1 MAVGKSM
8 NVDLVDQ
15 YVLTMI
21 EDLVDQYLSDII
33 GVSNV
38 PVHIRH
44 YNRTY
49 EITLTVPSGH
59 MDDIDPIDLEC
70 FLASDPDVEEADVNL
85 MVNVEEDNPF
95 PDESSFVFQQM
106 NMDCD
111 DEDDDDL
118 HEIVTDPYAVSV
130 DPEEDEE
137 DDVDAEFD
145 EMAEDESDLYAA
157 MSIREDDIPEEDR
170 NEFADLGDYND

>member
-1 MAVGKSM
+1 MVIGKA
-8 NVDLVDQ
+8 
-15 YVLTMI
+15 MI
-21 EDLVDQYLSDII
+21 ADLVDQYLSDII
-33 GVSNV
+33 GVSNASV
-38 PVHIRH
+38 QIRH

-59 MDDIDPIDLEC
+59 MDDIDPIELEC

-106 NMDCD
+106 NMDRDDD

-137 DDVDAEFD
+137 DAVDAEFD

-170 NEFADLGDYND
+170 NEFADLEEYDE

>member
-8 NVDLVDQ
+8 
-15 YVLTMI
+15 I
-21 EDLVDQYLSDII
+21 ADLVDQYLSDMV
-33 GVSNV
+33 GVSNASV
-38 PVHIRH
+38 QIRH

-59 MDDIDPIDLEC
+59 MDDIDPIELEC

-106 NMDCD
+106 NMDRDD

-130 DPEEDEE
+130 DSGEEED

-170 NEFADLGDYND
+170 NEFADLEDYDD

>member
-1 MAVGKSM
+1 MVIGKA
-8 NVDLVDQ
+8 
-15 YVLTMI
+15 MI
-21 EDLVDQYLSDII
+21 ADLVDQYLSDII
-33 GVSNV
+33 GVSNASV
-38 PVHIRH
+38 QIRH

-59 MDDIDPIDLEC
+59 MDDIDPIELEC

-106 NMDCD
+106 NMDR
-111 DEDDDDL
+111 DDL

-170 NEFADLGDYND
+170 NEFADLEDYND

>member
-1 MAVGKSM
+1 MAIGKA
-8 NVDLVDQ
+8 
-15 YVLTMI
+15 MI
-21 EDLVDQYLSDII
+21 ADLVDQYLSDII
-33 GVSNV
+33 GVSNASV
-38 PVHIRH
+38 QIRH

-59 MDDIDPIDLEC
+59 MDDIDPIELEC

-106 NMDCD
+106 NMDRDDD

-170 NEFADLGDYND
+170 NEFADLEDYND

>member
-1 MAVGKSM
+1 MAIGKA
-8 NVDLVDQ
+8 
-15 YVLTMI
+15 MI
-21 EDLVDQYLSDII
+21 ADLVDQYLSDII
-33 GVSNV
+33 GVSNASV
-38 PVHIRH
+38 QIRH

-59 MDDIDPIDLEC
+59 MDDIDPIELEC

-95 PDESSFVFQQM
+95 PDESSFVFRQM
-106 NMDCD
+106 NMDRDDD

-170 NEFADLGDYND
+170 NEFADLEDYND

>member
-1 MAVGKSM
+1 MAIGKA
-8 NVDLVDQ
+8 
-15 YVLTMI
+15 MI
-21 EDLVDQYLSDII
+21 ADHVDQYLSDII
-33 GVSNV
+33 GVSNASV
-38 PVHIRH
+38 QIRH

-59 MDDIDPIDLEC
+59 MDDIDPIELEC

-106 NMDCD
+106 NMDRDD

-118 HEIVTDPYAVSV
+118 HEIVTDLYVVLV

-170 NEFADLGDYND
+170 NEFADLEDYND

>member
-1 MAVGKSM
+1 MAIGKA
-8 NVDLVDQ
+8 
-15 YVLTMI
+15 MI
-21 EDLVDQYLSDII
+21 ADLVDQYLSDII
-33 GVSNV
+33 GVSNASV
-38 PVHIRH
+38 QIRH

-59 MDDIDPIDLEC
+59 MDDIDPIELEC

-106 NMDCD
+106 NMDCDD

>member
-8 NVDLVDQ
+8 
-15 YVLTMI
+15 I
-21 EDLVDQYLSDII
+21 ADLVDQYLSDMV
-33 GVSNV
+33 GVSNASV
-38 PVHIRH
+38 QIRH

-59 MDDIDPIDLEC
+59 MDDIDPIELEC

-106 NMDCD
+106 NMDRDD

-170 NEFADLGDYND
+170 NEFADLEDYND

>member
-1 MAVGKSM
+1 MAIGKSM
-8 NVDLVDQ
+8 
-15 YVLTMI
+15 I
-21 EDLVDQYLSDII
+21 ADLVDQYLSDMV
-33 GVSNV
+33 GVSNASV
-38 PVHIRH
+38 QIRH

-106 NMDCD
+106 NMDRDDD

-170 NEFADLGDYND
+170 NEFADLEDYND

>member
-8 NVDLVDQ
+8 
-15 YVLTMI
+15 I
-21 EDLVDQYLSDII
+21 ADLVDQYLSDII

-106 NMDCD
+106 NMDHD

-118 HEIVTDPYAVSV
+118 HEIPIDPYAISV
-130 DPEEDEE
+130 DSDEDEE
-137 DDVDAEFD
+137 DDDVDAEFD

-170 NEFADLGDYND
+170 NEFADLEDYDD

>member
-1 MAVGKSM
+1 MVIGKA
-8 NVDLVDQ
+8 
-15 YVLTMI
+15 MI
-21 EDLVDQYLSDII
+21 ADLVDQYLSDII
-33 GVSNV
+33 GVSNASV
-38 PVHIRH
+38 QIRH

-59 MDDIDPIDLEC
+59 MDDIDPIELEC

-106 NMDCD
+106 NMDRDDD

-170 NEFADLGDYND
+170 NEFADLEEYDE

>member
-1 MAVGKSM
+1 MAIGKA
-8 NVDLVDQ
+8 
-15 YVLTMI
+15 MI
-21 EDLVDQYLSDII
+21 ADLVDQYLSDII
-33 GVSNV
+33 GVSNASV
-38 PVHIRH
+38 QIRH

-49 EITLTVPSGH
+49 EITLTAPSGH
-59 MDDIDPIDLEC
+59 MDDIDPIELEC

-106 NMDCD
+106 NMDRDD

-170 NEFADLGDYND
+170 NEFADLEDYND

>member
-1 MAVGKSM
+1 MAIGKA
-8 NVDLVDQ
+8 
-15 YVLTMI
+15 MI
-21 EDLVDQYLSDII
+21 ADLVDQYLSDII
-33 GVSNV
+33 GVSNASV
-38 PVHIRH
+38 QIRH

-59 MDDIDPIDLEC
+59 MDDIDPIELEC

-106 NMDCD
+106 NMDRDD

-130 DPEEDEE
+130 DPEEDEA

-170 NEFADLGDYND
+170 NEFADLEDYND

>member
-1 MAVGKSM
+1 MAIGKA
-8 NVDLVDQ
+8 
-15 YVLTMI
+15 MI
-21 EDLVDQYLSDII
+21 ADLVDQYLSDII
-33 GVSNV
+33 GVSNASV
-38 PVHIRH
+38 QIRH

-59 MDDIDPIDLEC
+59 MDDIDPIELEC

-106 NMDCD
+106 NMDRDD

-170 NEFADLGDYND
+170 NEFADLEDYND

>member
-8 NVDLVDQ
+8 
-15 YVLTMI
+15 I
-21 EDLVDQYLSDII
+21 ADLVDQYLSDMV
-33 GVSNV
+33 GVSNASV
-38 PVHIRH
+38 QIRH

-59 MDDIDPIDLEC
+59 MDDIDPIELEC

-106 NMDCD
+106 NMDRDD

-130 DPEEDEE
+130 DSDEEED

-170 NEFADLGDYND
+170 NEFADLEDYDD

>member
-8 NVDLVDQ
+8 
-15 YVLTMI
+15 I
-21 EDLVDQYLSDII
+21 ADLVDQYLSDMV
-33 GVSNV
+33 GVSNASV
-38 PVHIRH
+38 QIRH

-118 HEIVTDPYAVSV
+118 HEIPIDPYAISV
-130 DPEEDEE
+130 DFDEEE

>member
-1 MAVGKSM
+1 MAVGKA
-8 NVDLVDQ
+8 
-15 YVLTMI
+15 MI
-21 EDLVDQYLSDII
+21 ADLVDQYLSDII
-33 GVSNV
+33 GVSNASV
-38 PVHIRH
+38 QIRH

-59 MDDIDPIDLEC
+59 MDDIDPIELEC

-106 NMDCD
+106 NMDRDD

-118 HEIVTDPYAVSV
+118 HEIPIDPYAISV
-130 DPEEDEE
+130 DSDEEED

-170 NEFADLGDYND
+170 NEFADLEDYND

>member
-1 MAVGKSM
+1 MAIGKSM
-8 NVDLVDQ
+8 
-15 YVLTMI
+15 I
-21 EDLVDQYLSDII
+21 ADLVDQYLSDMV
-33 GVSNV
+33 GVSNASV
-38 PVHIRH
+38 QIRH

-106 NMDCD
+106 NMDRDD

-170 NEFADLGDYND
+170 NEFADLEDYND

>member
-1 MAVGKSM
+1 MVIGKA
-8 NVDLVDQ
+8 
-15 YVLTMI
+15 MI
-21 EDLVDQYLSDII
+21 ADLVDQYLSDII
-33 GVSNV
+33 GVSNASV
-38 PVHIRH
+38 QIRH

-59 MDDIDPIDLEC
+59 MDDIDPIELEC

-106 NMDCD
+106 NMDRDD
-111 DEDDDDL
+111 DED
-118 HEIVTDPYAVSV
+118 EIVTDPYAVSV

-137 DDVDAEFD
+137 DDEDAEFD

-170 NEFADLGDYND
+170 NEFADLEDYND

>member
-8 NVDLVDQ
+8 
-15 YVLTMI
+15 I
-21 EDLVDQYLSDII
+21 ADLVDQYLSDMV
-33 GVSNV
+33 GVSNASV
-38 PVHIRH
+38 QIRH

-59 MDDIDPIDLEC
+59 IDDIDPIDLEC

-106 NMDCD
+106 NMDRDD

-170 NEFADLGDYND
+170 NEFADLEDYDD

>member
-1 MAVGKSM
+1 MAIGKA
-8 NVDLVDQ
+8 
-15 YVLTMI
+15 MI
-21 EDLVDQYLSDII
+21 ADLVDQYLSDII
-33 GVSNV
+33 GVSNASV
-38 PVHIRH
+38 QIRH

-59 MDDIDPIDLEC
+59 MDDIDPIELEC

-106 NMDCD
+106 NMDRDD

-118 HEIVTDPYAVSV
+118 HEIPIDPYAISV
-130 DPEEDEE
+130 DSDEDEE
-137 DDVDAEFD
+137 DDDVDAEFD

-170 NEFADLGDYND
+170 NEFADLEDYND

>member
-1 MAVGKSM
+1 MHDGERYNGCRQINDRGSRRSVF
-8 NVDLVDQ
+8 
-15 YVLTMI
+15 
-21 EDLVDQYLSDII
+21 I
-33 GVSNV
+33 GYGRGVECVCADSTL
-38 PVHIRH
+38 
-44 YNRTY
+44 YRTY

-106 NMDCD
+106 NMDHD

-118 HEIVTDPYAVSV
+118 HEIPIDPYAISV
-130 DPEEDEE
+130 DSDEDEE
-137 DDVDAEFD
+137 DDDVDAEFD

-170 NEFADLGDYND
+170 NEFADLEDYDD

>member
-1 MAVGKSM
+1 MAIGKA
-8 NVDLVDQ
+8 
-15 YVLTMI
+15 MI
-21 EDLVDQYLSDII
+21 ADLVDQYLSDII
-33 GVSNV
+33 GVSNASV
-38 PVHIRH
+38 QIRH

-49 EITLTVPSGH
+49 EITLTVPAGH
-59 MDDIDPIDLEC
+59 MDDIDPIELEC

-106 NMDCD
+106 NMDRDDD

-170 NEFADLGDYND
+170 NEFADLEEYDE

>member
-1 MAVGKSM
+1 MVIGKA
-8 NVDLVDQ
+8 
-15 YVLTMI
+15 MI
-21 EDLVDQYLSDII
+21 ADLVDQYLSDII
-33 GVSNV
+33 GVSNASV
-38 PVHIRH
+38 QIRH

-59 MDDIDPIDLEC
+59 MDDIDPIELEC

-106 NMDCD
+106 NMDRDD
-111 DEDDDDL
+111 DEDDDDP

-170 NEFADLGDYND
+170 NEFADLEDYND

>member
-8 NVDLVDQ
+8 
-15 YVLTMI
+15 I
-21 EDLVDQYLSDII
+21 ADLVDQYLSDMV
-33 GVSNV
+33 GVSNASV
-38 PVHIRH
+38 QIRH

-106 NMDCD
+106 NMDHD

-118 HEIVTDPYAVSV
+118 HEIPIDPYAISV
-130 DPEEDEE
+130 DSDEDEE
-137 DDVDAEFD
+137 DDDVDAEFD

-157 MSIREDDIPEEDR
+157 MSIREDDIPEEDH
-170 NEFADLGDYND
+170 NEFADLEDYDD

>member
-1 MAVGKSM
+1 MAIGKA
-8 NVDLVDQ
+8 
-15 YVLTMI
+15 MI
-21 EDLVDQYLSDII
+21 ADLVDQYLSDII
-33 GVSNV
+33 GVSNASV
-38 PVHIRH
+38 QIRH

-59 MDDIDPIDLEC
+59 MDDIDPIELEC

-106 NMDCD
+106 NMDRDD

-170 NEFADLGDYND
+170 NEFADLEEYDE

>member
-1 MAVGKSM
+1 M
-8 NVDLVDQ
+8 
-15 YVLTMI
+15 
-21 EDLVDQYLSDII
+21 
-33 GVSNV
+33 
-38 PVHIRH
+38 
-44 YNRTY
+44 
-49 EITLTVPSGH
+49 
-59 MDDIDPIDLEC
+59 
-70 FLASDPDVEEADVNL
+70 ASDPDVEEADVNL

-106 NMDCD
+106 NMDRDD

-170 NEFADLGDYND
+170 NEFADLEDYND

>member
-1 MAVGKSM
+1 MAIGKSM
-8 NVDLVDQ
+8 
-15 YVLTMI
+15 I
-21 EDLVDQYLSDII
+21 ADLVDQYLSDII
-33 GVSNV
+33 GVSNASV
-38 PVHIRH
+38 QIRH

-106 NMDCD
+106 NMDRDDD

-170 NEFADLGDYND
+170 NEFADLEDYND

>member
-1 MAVGKSM
+1 MAIGKSM
-8 NVDLVDQ
+8 
-15 YVLTMI
+15 I
-21 EDLVDQYLSDII
+21 ADLVDQYLSDMV
-33 GVSNV
+33 GVSNASV
-38 PVHIRH
+38 QIRH

-59 MDDIDPIDLEC
+59 MDDIDPIELEC

-106 NMDCD
+106 NMDRD
-111 DEDDDDL
+111 DDDDL

-170 NEFADLGDYND
+170 NEFADLEDYND